1 MINHNSIDFYI
12 DIKSPY
18 AYLALDPAIEMFDQL
33 GLRWSL
39 LPYTLDIADY
49 LGSATVNKEG
59 KVISSKRTAHQWRRV
74 KYSYMDCRRMA
85 NLQGKTI
92 LGTQKIWD
100 SSLFS
105 MAHLWV
111 KEKSEKTLLPFL
123 RESFQL
129 FWKRELDIENEKVLL
144 NLIDKF
150 QLDSTDFISW
160 KSNNQNCVTSLMDT
174 ALSMGIF
181 GVPTFVFEEEI
192 FWGSEKL
199 ALISAK
205 VTGDYSALT

>member
-1 MINHNSIDFYI
+1 MSNNSIDFYI

-33 GLRWSL
+33 GLHCNL
-39 LPYTLDIADY
+39 LPFTLNIADY
-49 LGSATVNKEG
+49 LGSGTVNNEG
-59 KVISSKRTAHQWRRV
+59 KIISSNRTAHQWRRV

-111 KEKSEKTLLPFL
+111 REKSKKTLLPFL

-129 FWKRELDIENEKVLL
+129 FWKRELDIENEQVIL

-150 QLDSTDFISW
+150 QLDSADFIFW
-160 KSNNQNCVTSLMDT
+160 KTDNKNCVNSLMDT
-174 ALSMGIF
+174 ALSRRIF

-199 ALISAK
+199 TLIRAK

>member
-1 MINHNSIDFYI
+1 MSNNSIDFYI

-18 AYLALDPAIEMFDQL
+18 AYLALDPAIKIFDQL
-33 GLRWSL
+33 GLQRNI

-49 LGSATVNKEG
+49 LGSATVNNEG
-59 KVISSKRTAHQWRRV
+59 KIISSNRTAHQWRRV

-123 RESFQL
+123 RDSFQL

-150 QLDSTDFISW
+150 QLFSTDFISW

-174 ALSMGIF
+174 ALTMGIF

>member
-1 MINHNSIDFYI
+1 MSNNSIDFYV

-33 GLRWSL
+33 GLHWNL
-39 LPYTLDIADY
+39 LPYTLNIADY
-49 LGSATVNKEG
+49 LGSATVNNEG
-59 KVISSKRTAHQWRRV
+59 KIISSNRTAHQWRRV

-111 KEKSEKTLLPFL
+111 REKSKQTLLPFL

-129 FWKRELDIENEKVLL
+129 FWKRELDIENEQVIL

-150 QLDSTDFISW
+150 QLDSADFISW
-160 KSNNQNCVTSLMDT
+160 KSNNQNCVNSLMDT
-174 ALSMGIF
+174 ELSRGIF
-181 GVPTFVFEEEI
+181 GLPTFVFEEEI

-199 ALISAK
+199 TLIRAK

>member
-1 MINHNSIDFYI
+1 MSNGSVDFYT

-18 AYLALDPAIEMFDQL
+18 AYLALDPAIKMFDQL
-33 GLRWSL
+33 GLKWNVW
-39 LPYTLDIADY
+39 PYTLDIADY
-49 LGSATVNKEG
+49 LGSATINNDG
-59 KVISSKRTAHQWRRV
+59 KIISSNRTPHQWRRV

-105 MAHLWV
+105 IAHLWI
-111 KEKSEKTLLPFL
+111 KEKSEQTLLPFL

-129 FWKRELDIENEKVLL
+129 FWERNLDIENEEVISNLL
-144 NLIDKF
+144 KKF
-150 QLDSTDFISW
+150 QLDSAEFKSW
-160 KSNNQNCVTSLMDT
+160 METNRNSVTSLMDA
-174 ALSMGIF
+174 ALSKGIF

-199 ALISAK
+199 ELIKARA
-205 VTGDYSALT
+205 TGDYSNLI

>member
-1 MINHNSIDFYI
+1 MSNNSIDFYI

-33 GLRWSL
+33 GLHCNL
-39 LPYTLDIADY
+39 LPYTLNIADY
-49 LGSATVNKEG
+49 LGSATINNEG
-59 KVISSKRTAHQWRRV
+59 KIISSNRTAHQWRRV

-111 KEKSEKTLLPFL
+111 REKSKQTLLPFL

-129 FWKRELDIENEKVLL
+129 FWKRELDIENEQVIL

-150 QLDSTDFISW
+150 QLDSADFISW
-160 KSNNQNCVTSLMDT
+160 KSNNQNCVNSLMDT
-174 ALSMGIF
+174 ALSRGIF

-199 ALISAK
+199 TLIRAK

>member
-1 MINHNSIDFYI
+1 MSNNSIDFYI

-18 AYLALDPAIEMFDQL
+18 AYLALDPAIKIFDQL
-33 GLRWSL
+33 SL
-39 LPYTLDIADY
+39 KWNLWPYTLDIADY
-49 LGSATVNKEG
+49 LGSATVNSEG
-59 KVISSKRTAHQWRRV
+59 KIMSSDRTPHQWRRV

-105 MAHLWV
+105 MAHLWI
-111 KEKSEKTLLPFL
+111 KEKSGKTLLPFL

-129 FWKRELDIENEKVLL
+129 FWKRELDIENERVIL

-150 QLDSTDFISW
+150 QLDSADFISW
-160 KSNNQNCVTSLMDT
+160 KSNNQNCVISLMDS
-174 ALSMGIF
+174 ARSKGIF

>member
-1 MINHNSIDFYI
+1 MSNNSIDFYI

-18 AYLALDPAIEMFDQL
+18 AYLALDPAIKIFGQL
-33 GLRWSL
+33 GLQWKL

-49 LGSATVNKEG
+49 LGSATVNNQG
-59 KVISSKRTAHQWRRV
+59 KIISSNRTAHQWRRV

-111 KEKSEKTLLPFL
+111 KEKSGKTLLPFL

-160 KSNNQNCVTSLMDT
+160 KSGNQNCVTSLMDT

>member
-1 MINHNSIDFYI
+1 MSNGSVDFYI

-18 AYLALDPAIEMFDQL
+18 AYLALDPAIKMFDQL
-33 GLRWSL
+33 GLKWNVW
-39 LPYTLDIADY
+39 PYTLDIADY
-49 LGSATVNKEG
+49 LGSATINNDG
-59 KVISSKRTAHQWRRV
+59 KIISSNRTPHQWRRV

-105 MAHLWV
+105 FAHLWI
-111 KEKSEKTLLPFL
+111 KEKSEQTLLPFL

-129 FWKRELDIENEKVLL
+129 FWQRKLDIENEELISNLL
-144 NLIDKF
+144 TKF
-150 QLDSTDFISW
+150 QLDSAEFKSW
-160 KSNNQNCVTSLMDT
+160 MEPNRNSVTSLMDA
-174 ALSMGIF
+174 ALSKGIF

-199 ALISAK
+199 ELIKARA
-205 VTGDYSALT
+205 TGDYSNLI

>member
-1 MINHNSIDFYI
+1 MSNNSIDFYV

-33 GLRWSL
+33 GLHFNL
-39 LPYTLDIADY
+39 LPYTLNIADY
-49 LGSATVNKEG
+49 LGSATVNNEG
-59 KVISSKRTAHQWRRV
+59 KIISSNRTAHQWRRV

-111 KEKSEKTLLPFL
+111 REQSEETLLPFL

-129 FWKRELDIENEKVLL
+129 FWKRELDIENEQVIL

-150 QLDSTDFISW
+150 QLDSADFISW
-160 KSNNQNCVTSLMDT
+160 KSNNQNCVNSLMDT
-174 ALSMGIF
+174 ALSRGIF

-199 ALISAK
+199 TLIRAK

>member
-1 MINHNSIDFYI
+1 MSNGSVDFYI

-18 AYLALDPAIEMFDQL
+18 AYLALDPAIKMFDQL
-33 GLRWSL
+33 GLKWNVW
-39 LPYTLDIADY
+39 PYTLDIADY
-49 LGSATVNKEG
+49 LGSATINNDG
-59 KVISSKRTAHQWRRV
+59 KIISSNRTPHQWRRV

-105 MAHLWV
+105 IAHLWI
-111 KEKSEKTLLPFL
+111 KEKSEQTLLPFL

-129 FWKRELDIENEKVLL
+129 FWERKLDIENEEVIL
-144 NLIDKF
+144 NLLKKF
-150 QLDSTDFISW
+150 HLDSAEFKSW
-160 KSNNQNCVTSLMDT
+160 MENNRNSVASLMDA
-174 ALSMGIF
+174 ALSKGIF

-199 ALISAK
+199 ELIKARA
-205 VTGDYSALT
+205 TGDYSNLI

>member
-1 MINHNSIDFYI
+1 MSNNPVDFYI

-18 AYLALDPAIEMFDQL
+18 AYLALDPAIKMFDQL
-33 GLRWSL
+33 SL
-39 LPYTLDIADY
+39 KWNLWPYTLDIADY
-49 LGSATVNKEG
+49 LGSATVNSEG
-59 KVISSKRTAHQWRRV
+59 KIMSSDRTPHQWRRV

>member
-1 MINHNSIDFYI
+1 MSNGSVDFYI

-18 AYLALDPAIEMFDQL
+18 AYLALDPAIKMFDQL
-33 GLRWSL
+33 GLKWNVW
-39 LPYTLDIADY
+39 PYTLDIADY
-49 LGSATVNKEG
+49 LGSATINNDG
-59 KVISSKRTAHQWRRV
+59 KIISSNRTPHQWRRV

-105 MAHLWV
+105 IAHLWI
-111 KEKSEKTLLPFL
+111 KEKSEQTLLPFL

-129 FWKRELDIENEKVLL
+129 FWERKLDIENEEVISNLL
-144 NLIDKF
+144 TKF
-150 QLDSTDFISW
+150 QLDSAEFKSW
-160 KSNNQNCVTSLMDT
+160 MEPNRNSVTSLMDA
-174 ALSMGIF
+174 ALSKGIF

-199 ALISAK
+199 ELIKARA
-205 VTGDYSALT
+205 TGDYSNLI

>member
-1 MINHNSIDFYI
+1 MSNNPIDFYV

-18 AYLALDPAIEMFDQL
+18 AYLALDPAIKIFDQL
-33 GLRWSL
+33 SL
-39 LPYTLDIADY
+39 KWNLWPYTLDIADY
-49 LGSATVNKEG
+49 LGSATVNSEG
-59 KVISSKRTAHQWRRV
+59 KIMSSDRTPHQWRRV

-105 MAHLWV
+105 MAHLWI

-129 FWKRELDIENEKVLL
+129 FWKRELDIENEKVIL

-160 KSNNQNCVTSLMDT
+160 KSKNQNCVTSLMDT
-174 ALSMGIF
+174 ALSRGIF

>member
-1 MINHNSIDFYI
+1 MSNNSIDFYI

-18 AYLALDPAIEMFDQL
+18 AYLALDPAIEIFDQL
-33 GLRWSL
+33 GLHCNL
-39 LPYTLDIADY
+39 LPFTLNIADY
-49 LGSATVNKEG
+49 LGSATVNNEG
-59 KVISSKRTAHQWRRV
+59 KIISSNRTAHQWRRV

-111 KEKSEKTLLPFL
+111 REKSKQTLLPFL

-129 FWKRELDIENEKVLL
+129 FWKRELDIENEQVIL

-150 QLDSTDFISW
+150 QLDSADFIFW
-160 KSNNQNCVTSLMDT
+160 KTNNKNCVNSLMDT
-174 ALSMGIF
+174 ALSRGIF

-199 ALISAK
+199 TLIRAK

>member
-1 MINHNSIDFYI
+1 MSNNSIDFYV

-33 GLRWSL
+33 GLHCNL
-39 LPYTLDIADY
+39 LPYTLNIADY
-49 LGSATVNKEG
+49 LGSATVNSEG
-59 KVISSKRTAHQWRRV
+59 KIISSNRTAHQWRRV

-111 KEKSEKTLLPFL
+111 REKSEQTLLPFL
-123 RESFQL
+123 RKSFQL
-129 FWKRELDIENEKVLL
+129 FWKRTLDIENEQVIL

-150 QLDSTDFISW
+150 QLDSADFISW
-160 KSNNQNCVTSLMDT
+160 KSNNQNCVNSLMDT
-174 ALSMGIF
+174 ALSRGIF

-199 ALISAK
+199 TLIRAK

>member
-1 MINHNSIDFYI
+1 MSNGSVDFYI

-18 AYLALDPAIEMFDQL
+18 AYLALDPAIKMFDQL
-33 GLRWSL
+33 GLKWNVW
-39 LPYTLDIADY
+39 PYTLDIADY
-49 LGSATVNKEG
+49 LGSATINNDG
-59 KVISSKRTAHQWRRV
+59 KIISSNRTPHQWRRV

-105 MAHLWV
+105 FAHLWI
-111 KEKSEKTLLPFL
+111 KEKSEQTLLPFL

-129 FWKRELDIENEKVLL
+129 FWERKLDIENEEVISNLL
-144 NLIDKF
+144 TKF
-150 QLDSTDFISW
+150 QLDSAEFKSW
-160 KSNNQNCVTSLMDT
+160 MEPNRNSVTSLMDA
-174 ALSMGIF
+174 ALSKGIF

-199 ALISAK
+199 GLIKARA
-205 VTGDYSALT
+205 TGDYSNLI

>member
-1 MINHNSIDFYI
+1 MSNNSIDFYI

-18 AYLALDPAIEMFDQL
+18 AYLALDPAIKMFDQL
-33 GLRWSL
+33 GLQWNL

-49 LGSATVNKEG
+49 LGSATVNNEG
-59 KVISSKRTAHQWRRV
+59 KIISSNRTAHQWRRV

-85 NLQGKTI
+85 NLQGKTV

-160 KSNNQNCVTSLMDT
+160 KSNNQNCVASLMDT

>member
-1 MINHNSIDFYI
+1 MSNGSVDFYI

-18 AYLALDPAIEMFDQL
+18 AYLALDPAIKMFDQL
-33 GLRWSL
+33 GLKWNVW
-39 LPYTLDIADY
+39 PYTLDIADY
-49 LGSATVNKEG
+49 LGSATINNDG
-59 KVISSKRTAHQWRRV
+59 KIISSNRTPHQWRRV
-74 KYSYMDCRRMA
+74 KCSYMDCRRMA

-105 MAHLWV
+105 IAHLWI
-111 KEKSEKTLLPFL
+111 KEESEKTLLPFL

-129 FWKRELDIENEKVLL
+129 FWERKLDIENEEVISNLL
-144 NLIDKF
+144 TKF
-150 QLDSTDFISW
+150 QLDSAEFKSW
-160 KSNNQNCVTSLMDT
+160 MEPNRNSVTSLMDA
-174 ALSMGIF
+174 ALSKGIF

-199 ALISAK
+199 ELIKARA
-205 VTGDYSALT
+205 TGDYSNLI

>member
-1 MINHNSIDFYI
+1 MSSNPIDFYV

-18 AYLALDPAIEMFDQL
+18 AYLALDPAIKMFNQL
-33 GLRWSL
+33 SL
-39 LPYTLDIADY
+39 KWNLWPYTLDIADY
-49 LGSATVNKEG
+49 LGSATVNSEG
-59 KVISSKRTAHQWRRV
+59 NIMSSDRTPHQWRRV

-105 MAHLWV
+105 MAHLWI

-123 RESFQL
+123 SESFQL
-129 FWKRELDIENEKVLL
+129 FWKRELDIENERVIL

-160 KSNNQNCVTSLMDT
+160 KSNNQNCVTSLMDS
-174 ALSMGIF
+174 ALSKGIF

-205 VTGDYSALT
+205 ITGDYSALT

>member
-1 MINHNSIDFYI
+1 MISNNSIDFYI

-18 AYLALDPAIEMFDQL
+18 AYLALDPAIEMFDRL
-33 GLRWSL
+33 GLRCSL

-59 KVISSKRTAHQWRRV
+59 KVISSNRTAHQWRRV

-111 KEKSEKTLLPFL
+111 REKSKQTLLPFL

-129 FWKRELDIENEKVLL
+129 FWKRELDIENEQVIL

-150 QLDSTDFISW
+150 QLDSADFIFW
-160 KSNNQNCVTSLMDT
+160 KTNNKNCVNSLMDT
-174 ALSMGIF
+174 ALSRGIF

-199 ALISAK
+199 TLIRAK

>member
-1 MINHNSIDFYI
+1 MSNGSVDFYI

-18 AYLALDPAIEMFDQL
+18 AYLALDPAIKMFDQL
-33 GLRWSL
+33 GLKWNVW
-39 LPYTLDIADY
+39 PYTLDIADY
-49 LGSATVNKEG
+49 LGSATINNDG
-59 KVISSKRTAHQWRRV
+59 KIISSNRTPHQWRRV

-105 MAHLWV
+105 IAHLWI
-111 KEKSEKTLLPFL
+111 KEKSEQTLLPFL

-129 FWKRELDIENEKVLL
+129 FWERKLDIENEEVISNLL
-144 NLIDKF
+144 TKF
-150 QLDSTDFISW
+150 HLDSAEFKSW
-160 KSNNQNCVTSLMDT
+160 MEPNRNSVTSLMDA
-174 ALSMGIF
+174 ALSKGIF

-199 ALISAK
+199 ELIKARA
-205 VTGDYSALT
+205 TGDYSNLI

>member
-1 MINHNSIDFYI
+1 MSNNSIDFYV

-33 GLRWSL
+33 GLHWNL

-49 LGSATVNKEG
+49 LGSATVNNEG
-59 KVISSKRTAHQWRRV
+59 KIISSNRTEHQWRRV

-111 KEKSEKTLLPFL
+111 REKSKQTLLPFL

-129 FWKRELDIENEKVLL
+129 FWKRELDIENEQVIL

-150 QLDSTDFISW
+150 QLDSADFIFW
-160 KSNNQNCVTSLMDT
+160 KTNNKNCVNSLMDT
-174 ALSMGIF
+174 ALSRGIF

-199 ALISAK
+199 TLIRAK

>member
-1 MINHNSIDFYI
+1 MSNNSIDFYI

-33 GLRWSL
+33 GLHWNL
-39 LPYTLDIADY
+39 LPYTLNIADY
-49 LGSATVNKEG
+49 LGSATVNNEG
-59 KVISSKRTAHQWRRV
+59 KIISSNRTAHQWRRV

-111 KEKSEKTLLPFL
+111 REKSKQTLLPFL

-129 FWKRELDIENEKVLL
+129 FWKRELDIENEQVIL

-150 QLDSTDFISW
+150 QLDSADFIFW
-160 KSNNQNCVTSLMDT
+160 KTNNKNCVNSLMDT
-174 ALSMGIF
+174 ALSRGIF

-199 ALISAK
+199 TLIRAK
-205 VTGDYSALT
+205 VTGDYSTLT

>member
-1 MINHNSIDFYI
+1 MSDNSIDFYI

-18 AYLALDPAIEMFDQL
+18 AYLALVTAIKVFDQM
-33 GLRWSL
+33 GLQWNL

-49 LGSATVNKEG
+49 LGSATVNNEG
-59 KVISSKRTAHQWRRV
+59 TIISSNRTAHQWRRV

-160 KSNNQNCVTSLMDT
+160 KSNNQNCVTSLMNT

-181 GVPTFVFEEEI
+181 GVPTFVFEEKI

>member
-1 MINHNSIDFYI
+1 MSNNSIDFYI

-18 AYLALDPAIEMFDQL
+18 AYLALDPAIKIFGQL
-33 GLRWSL
+33 GLQWNL

-49 LGSATVNKEG
+49 LGSATVNNQG
-59 KVISSKRTAHQWRRV
+59 KIISSNRTAHQWRRV

-160 KSNNQNCVTSLMDT
+160 KSNNQNLSL
-174 ALSMGIF
+174 IH
-181 GVPTFVFEEEI
+181 I
-192 FWGSEKL
+192 
-199 ALISAK
+199 
-205 VTGDYSALT
+205 

>member
-1 MINHNSIDFYI
+1 MSNNSIDFYV

-33 GLRWSL
+33 GLHCNL
-39 LPYTLDIADY
+39 LPFTLNIADY
-49 LGSATVNKEG
+49 LGSATVNNEG
-59 KVISSKRTAHQWRRV
+59 KIISSNRTAHQWRRV

-111 KEKSEKTLLPFL
+111 KEKSEQTLLPFL

-129 FWKRELDIENEKVLL
+129 FWKRELDIENEQVIL

-150 QLDSTDFISW
+150 QLDSADFIFW
-160 KSNNQNCVTSLMDT
+160 NTNTKNCVNSLMDT
-174 ALSMGIF
+174 ALSRGIF

-199 ALISAK
+199 TLIRAK

>member
-1 MINHNSIDFYI
+1 MSNNSIDFYI

-18 AYLALDPAIEMFDQL
+18 AYLALDPAIKIFDQL
-33 GLRWSL
+33 GLQWNI

-49 LGSATVNKEG
+49 LGSATVNNQG
-59 KVISSKRTAHQWRRV
+59 KIISSNRTAHQWRRV

-111 KEKSEKTLLPFL
+111 KENRKKLFCLFCASLFNCFG
-123 RESFQL
+123 RES
-129 FWKRELDIENEKVLL
+129 
-144 NLIDKF
+144 
-150 QLDSTDFISW
+150 
-160 KSNNQNCVTSLMDT
+160 
-174 ALSMGIF
+174 
-181 GVPTFVFEEEI
+181 
-192 FWGSEKL
+192 
-199 ALISAK
+199 
-205 VTGDYSALT
+205 

>member
-1 MINHNSIDFYI
+1 MSNGSVDFYI

-18 AYLALDPAIEMFDQL
+18 AYLALDPAIKMFDQL
-33 GLRWSL
+33 GLKWNVW
-39 LPYTLDIADY
+39 PYTLDIADY
-49 LGSATVNKEG
+49 LGSATINNDG
-59 KVISSKRTAHQWRRV
+59 KIISSNRTPHQWRRV

-105 MAHLWV
+105 IAHLWV
-111 KEKSEKTLLPFL
+111 KEKSEQTLLPFL

-129 FWKRELDIENEKVLL
+129 FWKRKLDIENEEVISNLL
-144 NLIDKF
+144 KKF
-150 QLDSTDFISW
+150 QLDSAQFKSW
-160 KSNNQNCVTSLMDT
+160 METNRNSVTSLMDA
-174 ALSMGIF
+174 ALSKGIF

-199 ALISAK
+199 ELIKARS
-205 VTGDYSALT
+205 TGDYSNLI

>member
-1 MINHNSIDFYI
+1 MSNNSIDFYI
-12 DIKSPY
+12 DIKSPD
-18 AYLALDPAIEMFDQL
+18 AYLALDPAIEIFDQL
-33 GLRWSL
+33 GLHCNL
-39 LPYTLDIADY
+39 LPFTLNIADY
-49 LGSATVNKEG
+49 LGSATVNNEG
-59 KVISSKRTAHQWRRV
+59 KIISSNRTAHQWRRV

-111 KEKSEKTLLPFL
+111 REKSKQTLLPFL

-129 FWKRELDIENEKVLL
+129 FWKRELDIENEQVIL

-150 QLDSTDFISW
+150 QLDSADFIFW
-160 KSNNQNCVTSLMDT
+160 KTNNKNCVNSLMDT
-174 ALSMGIF
+174 ALSRGIF

-199 ALISAK
+199 TLIRAK

>member
-1 MINHNSIDFYI
+1 MSNNSIDFYI

-18 AYLALDPAIEMFDQL
+18 AYLALDPAIEIFDQL
-33 GLRWSL
+33 GLHCNL
-39 LPYTLDIADY
+39 LPFTLNIADY
-49 LGSATVNKEG
+49 LGSATVNNEG
-59 KVISSKRTAHQWRRV
+59 KIISSNRTAHQWRRV
-74 KYSYMDCRRMA
+74 KCSYMDCRRMA

-111 KEKSEKTLLPFL
+111 REKSKQTLLPFL

-129 FWKRELDIENEKVLL
+129 FWKRELDIENEQVIL

-150 QLDSTDFISW
+150 QLDSADFISW
-160 KSNNQNCVTSLMDT
+160 KTNNQNCVNSLMDT
-174 ALSMGIF
+174 ALSRGIF

-199 ALISAK
+199 TLIRAK

>member
-1 MINHNSIDFYI
+1 MSNNSIDFYV

-33 GLRWSL
+33 GLHCNL
-39 LPYTLDIADY
+39 LPYTLNIADY
-49 LGSATVNKEG
+49 LGSATVNNEG
-59 KVISSKRTAHQWRRV
+59 KIISSNRTAHQWRRV

-111 KEKSEKTLLPFL
+111 REKSKQTLLPFL

-129 FWKRELDIENEKVLL
+129 FWKRELDIENEQVIL

-150 QLDSTDFISW
+150 QLDSADFIFW
-160 KSNNQNCVTSLMDT
+160 KTNNKNCVNSLMDT
-174 ALSMGIF
+174 ALSRGIF

>member
-1 MINHNSIDFYI
+1 M
-12 DIKSPY
+12 
-18 AYLALDPAIEMFDQL
+18 
-33 GLRWSL
+33 
-39 LPYTLDIADY
+39 
-49 LGSATVNKEG
+49 
-59 KVISSKRTAHQWRRV
+59 
-74 KYSYMDCRRMA
+74 
-85 NLQGKTI
+85 
-92 LGTQKIWD
+92 
-100 SSLFS
+100 
-105 MAHLWV
+105 
-111 KEKSEKTLLPFL
+111 LPFL

-174 ALSMGIF
+174 ALSKGIF

-205 VTGDYSALT
+205 VTGNYSILT

>member
-1 MINHNSIDFYI
+1 MSNGSVDFYI

-18 AYLALDPAIEMFDQL
+18 AYLALDPAIKMFDQL
-33 GLRWSL
+33 GLKWNVW
-39 LPYTLDIADY
+39 PYTLDIADY
-49 LGSATVNKEG
+49 LGSATINNDG
-59 KVISSKRTAHQWRRV
+59 KIISSNRTPHQWRRV

-105 MAHLWV
+105 FAHLWI
-111 KEKSEKTLLPFL
+111 KEKSEQTLLPFL

-129 FWKRELDIENEKVLL
+129 FWKRKLDIENEEVISNLL
-144 NLIDKF
+144 TKF
-150 QLDSTDFISW
+150 QLDSAEFKSW
-160 KSNNQNCVTSLMDT
+160 MEPNRNSVTSLMDA
-174 ALSMGIF
+174 ALSKGIF

-199 ALISAK
+199 ELIKARA
-205 VTGDYSALT
+205 TGDYSNLI